1 MSTNSSI
8 GKSRAESGADF
19 AWRRWLFR
27 PEWVTLLLLI
37 IAIWI
42 GSTLSPYFAD
52 LRFVLESA
60 SPYIEFGLIALVLTL
75 IIITGEID
83 LSVAS
88 IMALCGVVFAQL
100 FHAGVPVGIAIT
112 LTLLLGLAAGYF
124 NGTLVT
130 RLGIPSIILT
140 IGTLT
145 LYRGIAQIL
154 LGDRSLGRFPSWFVG
169 IDWIT
174 VGIVPVPVI
183 VFFVAAAL
191 LGFVLHKTVLGR
203 QIYQIGTNP
212 LTARLS
218 GIPVDRIKLGLFC
231 LSGVVSAIAGL
242 MTVSR
247 LGVARFDMAR
257 GGELEIVLIV
267 MLGGTYIFGGRGNML
282 GTVMA
287 LWLLVVMRAGMN
299 VANIKIESQLTVL
312 GLLLIIAIIVS
323 DFIYR
328 KSER

>member
-1 MSTNSSI
+1 MSANRSLPA
-8 GKSRAESGADF
+8 GLEGLVQDAR
-19 AWRRWLFR
+19 WRRWLFR

-37 IAIWI
+37 VAIWM
-42 GSTLSPYFAD
+42 GSALSPYFAD

-60 SPYIEFGLIALVLTL
+60 SPYIEFGVIALVLTL

-88 IMALCGVVFAQL
+88 TMALCSVVFAKL
-100 FHAGVPVGIAIT
+100 YHAGVPVGVAIA
-112 LTLLLGLAAGYF
+112 LALLLGTAAGYV
-124 NGTLVT
+124 NGILVT

-183 VFFVAAAL
+183 VFLVAAAA

-203 QIYQIGTNP
+203 QIYQIGANP
-212 LTARLS
+212 RTARFS
-218 GIPVDRIKLGLFC
+218 GIPVEPIKLGLFC
-231 LSGVVSAIAGL
+231 LSGFVAAIAGL

-247 LGVARFDMAR
+247 LGVARFDIAR

-312 GLLLIIAIIVS
+312 GLLLIIAIVVS

-328 KSER
+328 KSQR